1 MKVNAEIINLRIKP
15 YIQEAILQMILD
27 VLVITLVLI
36 VLLYAGFPSIVCV
49 VVVVCY
55 CTIAFVLCYRVVIQA
70 IIDKQRKEYTTE
82 IISIEKFT
90 EEFSFAGDRTGHSYV
105 QYFYPKEMRV
115 SKHRIIVIG
124 NDGKKTKLRSVMS
137 LDRLLEFIVL
147 DSQQIDQLQVTYL
160 KRSKILICVD
170 IPKHI
175 DITSRKRKEI
185 KMIVKAI
192 GFINRE
198 I

>member
-1 MKVNAEIINLRIKP
+1 MKMNEEIVRLRIKP
-15 YIQEAILQMILD
+15 YIQEAILQIFLD
-27 VLVITLVLI
+27 VLVIVLVSI
-36 VLLYAGFPSIVCV
+36 VLLYAKFSLIMCV
-49 VVVVCY
+49 TVVVCY
-55 CTIAFVLCYRVVIQA
+55 CALEFGLYYRVVIQA
-70 IIDKQRKEYTTE
+70 VIDKQRREYTTE

-90 EEFSFAGDRTGHSYV
+90 EEFSLAGNRTGHSYV

-137 LDRLLEFIVL
+137 LDRLLKFIVL

-170 IPKHI
+170 IPKDI

-185 KMIVKAI
+185 KMIVKTI